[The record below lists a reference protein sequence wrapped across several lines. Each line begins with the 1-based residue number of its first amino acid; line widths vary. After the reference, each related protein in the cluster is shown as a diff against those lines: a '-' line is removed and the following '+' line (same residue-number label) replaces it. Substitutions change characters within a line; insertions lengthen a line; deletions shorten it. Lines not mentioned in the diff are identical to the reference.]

1 MMSFY
6 MSKAIRIAK
15 SFMIDR
21 SILDYL
27 QQTHSNGS
35 QSERVNALLHRAILE
50 EQSDALAREAAEFF
64 AAAGKAERAESRAF
78 AAASRRAITRDE
90 E

>member
-1 MMSFY
+1 M
-6 MSKAIRIAK
+6 RIAK

-27 QQTHSNGS
+27 ERTRSNGS
-35 QSERVNALLHRAILE
+35 QSDRVNTLLQRAILE

-64 AAAGKAERAESRAF
+64 ASAGKTERAESKAF
-78 AAASRRAITRDE
+78 GAASRRAITRDE